1 MQFKLIS
8 PQKEL
13 FAELEHLSEAFP
25 TAKDLT
31 KTSFLPDLC
40 EKLEPRSLLL
50 FKLIVCE
57 INDPLDVLVE
67 ASSDR
72 LVDGELLQPGS
83 HLGATSCPSA
93 LLLHDSSVSL
103 SQDSCRVLEE
113 KLLSLKVESNNAEA
127 FSFAL
132 LDSNR
137 NGRNL
142 ASSSE
147 AQSQLG
153 AQSHT
158 GSTLE
163 DDNPLT
169 DVTDC
174 REVCFVQLQ

>member
-1 MQFKLIS
+1 MMIPDKQLLT
-8 PQKEL
+8 EL
-13 FAELEHLSEAFP
+13 KHLSEALAP
-25 TAKDLT
+25 TKDLS
-31 KTSFLPDLC
+31 KTRFLIDVR
-40 EKLEPRSLLL
+40 EEFKPRPLLL
-50 FKLIVCE
+50 LELIVGKVD
-57 INDPLDVLVE
+57 DPLDVLVE

-83 HLGATSCPSA
+83 HLGATSYPSA
-93 LLLHDSSVSL
+93 LLLHDSPVSL
-103 SQDSCRVLEE
+103 SRDSCQVLEE

-142 ASSSE
+142 ASPSE

-158 GSTLE
+158 GNTLE